1 MNLSIALTVFDNSIE
16 SQQLSSDEEGN
27 VMNEIR
33 FDGRV
38 AVITGAGN
46 GLGRSHAKFFASR
59 GAKVVVNDL
68 GGTVA
73 GTGGSHA
80 AADAVV
86 AEIKAAGGQAVA
98 NYDSVATEEGGRSII
113 KTAFDAF
120 GTVDILVN
128 NAGNVRDKTL
138 AKMDLADFR
147 ALVDVHLMGAV
158 YCTHAAWPTMRE
170 KNFGRIVMTSSA
182 AGLYGNHGHT
192 NYGAA
197 KLAVVGF
204 MNALKEE
211 GRKHNITV
219 HAIAPIAQTRMTE
232 NVTAPKLAPLI
243 KPEFVTAAV
252 AWFCAPENEETGHI
266 IEAGAGYYAK
276 VEVREARGALFGS
289 DTIPTPEQIRDRYA
303 EICDMSQAAS
313 YTNASEALRKVFRM
327 VVPKG

>member
-1 MNLSIALTVFDNSIE
+1 MK
-16 SQQLSSDEEGN
+16 
-27 VMNEIR
+27 EIR

-46 GLGRSHAKFFASR
+46 GLGRSHAWFLASR

-73 GTGGSHA
+73 GTGGSRA
-80 AADAVV
+80 VADAVV
-86 AEIKAAGGQAVA
+86 DEIKAAGGEAVA

-113 KTAFDAF
+113 KTALDAF
-120 GTVDILVN
+120 GTVDILIN

-147 ALVDVHLMGAV
+147 ALIDVHLMGAV
-158 YCTHAAWPTMRE
+158 YCTHAAWATMRA
-170 KNFGRIVMTSSA
+170 KNFGRVVMTSSA

-197 KLAVVGF
+197 KMSLIGF

-219 HAIAPIAQTRMTE
+219 HAIAPMALTRMTE
-232 NVTAPKLAPLI
+232 AITAPKIAQLL

-276 VEVREARGALFGS
+276 VEVREAQGVLFS
-289 DTIPTPEQIRDRYA
+289 TETIPTPEQIRDRYG
-303 EICDMSQAAS
+303 EICDMSQAAP
-313 YTNASEALRKVFRM
+313 YTNTSELMRRVFRL
-327 VVPKG
+327 VAPKG

>member
-1 MNLSIALTVFDNSIE
+1 MR
-16 SQQLSSDEEGN
+16 
-27 VMNEIR
+27 EIR

-38 AVITGAGN
+38 AVVTGAGN
-46 GLGRSHAKFFASR
+46 GLGRSHALFLASR

-73 GTGGSHA
+73 GTGGSSA
-80 AADAVV
+80 VADAVV
-86 AEIKAAGGQAVA
+86 AEIRSAGGTAVA
-98 NYDSVATEEGGRSII
+98 NYDSVATEEGGRNII
-113 KTAFDAF
+113 KTALDAF
-120 GTVDILVN
+120 GTVDILIN

-158 YCTHAAWPTMRE
+158 YCTHAAWPVMRE
-170 KNFGRIVMTSSA
+170 KNFGRIIVTSSG

-197 KLAVVGF
+197 KMAVIGF
-204 MNALKEE
+204 LNALKEE

-219 HAIAPIAQTRMTE
+219 HAIAPIALTRMTE
-232 NVTAPKLAPLI
+232 GIVAPKVAPLL

-252 AWFCAPENEETGHI
+252 AWMCAEENEETGHI

-276 VEVREARGALFGS
+276 VEVREAHGALFGT
-289 DTIPTPEQIRDRYA
+289 DAIPTPEQIRERYS
-303 EICDMSQAAS
+303 EISDMSHAS
-313 YTNASEALRKVFRM
+313 PFTNTSEALRKVFRM
-327 VVPKG
+327 VAPKA

>member
-1 MNLSIALTVFDNSIE
+1 M
-16 SQQLSSDEEGN
+16 Q
-27 VMNEIR
+27 EIR

-46 GLGRSHAKFFASR
+46 GLGRSHARFLASR

-73 GTGGSHA
+73 GTGSSRA
-80 AADAVV
+80 VADAVV
-86 AEIKAAGGQAVA
+86 EEIRAAGGEAVA
-98 NYDSVATEEGGRSII
+98 NYDSVATEEGGRNII
-113 KTAFDAF
+113 KTALDAF
-120 GTVDILVN
+120 GAVDILIN
-128 NAGNVRDKTL
+128 NAGNVRDKSF

-158 YCTHAAWPTMRE
+158 YCTHAAWPIMRN
-170 KNFGRIVMTSSA
+170 KNFGRIVMTTSA

-192 NYGAA
+192 NYGAV
-197 KLAVVGF
+197 KMAVIGF

-219 HAIAPIAQTRMTE
+219 HAIAPIALTRMSE
-232 NVTAPKLAPLI
+232 SVTAPRIAPLI

-252 AWFCAPENEETGHI
+252 AWLCAAENEETGHI
-266 IEAGAGYYAK
+266 IQAGAGYYAK
-276 VEVREARGALFGS
+276 IEVREAHGALFGA

-303 EICDMSQAAS
+303 EITDMSQAAP
-313 YTNASEALRKVFRM
+313 YTNASEALRKIFRL
-327 VVPKG
+327 VTPKQ

>member
-1 MNLSIALTVFDNSIE
+1 MK
-16 SQQLSSDEEGN
+16 
-27 VMNEIR
+27 EIR

-38 AVITGAGN
+38 AIVTGAGN
-46 GLGRSHAKFFASR
+46 GLGRSHALFLASR
-59 GAKVVVNDL
+59 GARVVVNDL

-80 AADAVV
+80 AADACVS
-86 AEIKAAGGQAVA
+86 EIIAAGGHAVA
-98 NYDSVATEEGGRSII
+98 NYDSVATEEGGRNIV
-113 KTAFDAF
+113 KTALDAF

-170 KNFGRIVMTSSA
+170 KNFGRIVMTTSG

-197 KLAVVGF
+197 KMALIGF

-219 HAIAPIAQTRMTE
+219 HAIAPIAATRMTAT
-232 NVTAPKLAPLI
+232 VTAPKVARLI

-252 AWFCAPENEETGHI
+252 AWMCAPENEETGHI

-276 VEVREARGALFGS
+276 VEVREAQGAVFGT
-289 DTIPTPEQIRDRYA
+289 DAIPTPEQIRDRYS
-303 EICDMSQAAS
+303 EISDMSQAAP
-313 YTNASEALRKVFRM
+313 YLNASDVLRKIFRL
-327 VVPKG
+327 VAPKG

>member
-1 MNLSIALTVFDNSIE
+1 
-16 SQQLSSDEEGN
+16 
-27 VMNEIR
+27 
-33 FDGRV
+33 
-38 AVITGAGN
+38 
-46 GLGRSHAKFFASR
+46 
-59 GAKVVVNDL
+59 VNDL

-86 AEIKAAGGQAVA
+86 NEIRAAGGEAVA
-98 NYDSVATEEGGRSII
+98 NYDSVATEEGGRNII
-113 KTAFDAF
+113 KTALDAF
-120 GTVDILVN
+120 GAVDILIN

-158 YCTHAAWPTMRE
+158 YCTHAAWPIMRDRG
-170 KNFGRIVMTSSA
+170 FGRIVVTTSG

-197 KLAVVGF
+197 KMALIGF

-219 HAIAPIAQTRMTE
+219 HAIAPIALTRMTE
-232 NVTAPKLAPLI
+232 AVVSPKVAPLI

-252 AWFCAPENEETGHI
+252 AWMCAEENEETGHI

-276 VEVREARGALFGS
+276 VEVREARGAVFGA
-289 DTIPTPEQIRDRYA
+289 DAIPTPEQIRDRYA
-303 EICDMSQAAS
+303 EITDMSQAAP
-313 YTNASEALRKVFRM
+313 YINASEALRKIFRM
-327 VVPKG
+327 VAPKD

>member
-1 MNLSIALTVFDNSIE
+1 MRD
-16 SQQLSSDEEGN
+16 
-27 VMNEIR
+27 IR
-33 FDGRV
+33 FAGRV

-46 GLGRSHAKFFASR
+46 GLGRSHARFLASR

-73 GTGGSHA
+73 GTGGSRA
-80 AADAVV
+80 VADAVV
-86 AEIKAAGGQAVA
+86 EEIRATGGTAVA

-113 KTAFDAF
+113 KTALDAF
-120 GTVDILVN
+120 GTVDILIN
-128 NAGNVRDKTL
+128 NAGNVRDKSF

-147 ALVDVHLMGAV
+147 ALIDVHLMGAV
-158 YCTHAAWPTMRE
+158 YCTHAAWPVMRD
-170 KNFGRIVMTSSA
+170 KNFGRIVVTTSG

-197 KLAVVGF
+197 KLALVGF

-219 HAIAPIAQTRMTE
+219 HAIAPIALTRMTE
-232 NVTAPKLAPLI
+232 AVVSPKVAPLI

-252 AWFCAPENEETGHI
+252 AWMCAEENEETGHI

-276 VEVREARGALFGS
+276 VEVREAHGALFGT
-289 DTIPTPEQIRDRYA
+289 DTIPTPEQIRDRYG
-303 EICDMSQAAS
+303 EISDMSQAAP
-313 YTNASEALRKVFRM
+313 YTNTSEALRKIIRLVT
-327 VVPKG
+327 PKS

>member
-1 MNLSIALTVFDNSIE
+1 
-16 SQQLSSDEEGN
+16 
-27 VMNEIR
+27 MNEIR

-73 GTGGSHA
+73 GTGGSHT

-98 NYDSVATEEGGRSII
+98 NYDSVATEEGGRNII
-113 KTAFDAF
+113 KTALDAF
-120 GTVDILVN
+120 GSVDILIN

-197 KLAVVGF
+197 KMAVVGF

-219 HAIAPIAQTRMTE
+219 HAIAPMAQTRMTE
-232 NVTAPKLAPLI
+232 NVTAPKIAALI

-252 AWFCAPENEETGHI
+252 AWMCAPENEETGHI

-276 VEVREARGALFGS
+276 VEVREARGALFG
-289 DTIPTPEQIRDRYA
+289 TEKIPTPEQIRDRYA
-303 EICDMSQAAS
+303 EICDMSQAAP
-313 YTNASEALRKVFRM
+313 YVNASEALRKVFRL
-327 VVPKG
+327 VVPKE

>member
-1 MNLSIALTVFDNSIE
+1 M
-16 SQQLSSDEEGN
+16 Q
-27 VMNEIR
+27 EIR
-33 FDGRV
+33 FDDRV

-46 GLGRSHAKFFASR
+46 GLGRSHALFFASR

-73 GTGGSHA
+73 GTGGSHT

-86 AEIKAAGGQAVA
+86 NEIKAAGGQAVA
-98 NYDSVATEEGGRSII
+98 NYDSVATEEGGRNII
-113 KTAFDAF
+113 KTALDAF
-120 GTVDILVN
+120 GTVDILIN

-138 AKMDLADFR
+138 AKMDLTDFR

-158 YCTHAAWPTMRE
+158 YCTHAAWPVMRD

-197 KLAVVGF
+197 KMAVIGF

-232 NVTAPKLAPLI
+232 AVTAPQLAPLI
-243 KPEFVTAAV
+243 KPAFVTAAV
-252 AWFCAPENEETGHI
+252 AWFCAPENETTGHI

-276 VEVREARGALFGS
+276 VEVHEARGAVFGS
-289 DTIPTPEQIRDRYA
+289 ETVPTPEQIRDRYA
-303 EICDMSQAAS
+303 EISDMSQAATF
-313 YTNASEALRKVFRM
+313 TNASEALRKVFRL
-327 VVPKG
+327 VAPKK

>member
-1 MNLSIALTVFDNSIE
+1 MRD
-16 SQQLSSDEEGN
+16 
-27 VMNEIR
+27 IR

-38 AVITGAGN
+38 AVVTGAGN
-46 GLGRSHAKFFASR
+46 GLGRSHARFLASR

-86 AEIKAAGGQAVA
+86 NEIRAAGGEAVA
-98 NYDSVATEEGGRSII
+98 NYDSVATEEGGRNII
-113 KTAFDAF
+113 NTAINAF
-120 GTVDILVN
+120 GTVDILIN

-158 YCTHAAWPTMRE
+158 YCSHAAWPVMRD
-170 KNFGRIVMTSSA
+170 KGFGRIVMTTSG

-197 KLAVVGF
+197 KMALIGF

-219 HAIAPIAQTRMTE
+219 HAIAPIALTRMTE
-232 NVTAPKLAPLI
+232 AIVSPKVAPLI

-252 AWFCAPENEETGHI
+252 AWMCAEENEETGHI

-276 VEVREARGALFGS
+276 VEVREAHGAVFGT
-289 DTIPTPEQIRDRYA
+289 DAIPTPEQIRDRYA
-303 EICDMSQAAS
+303 EITDMSQAAP
-313 YTNASEALRKVFRM
+313 YINASEILRKVFRM
-327 VVPKG
+327 VAPKN

>member
-1 MNLSIALTVFDNSIE
+1 MRD
-16 SQQLSSDEEGN
+16 
-27 VMNEIR
+27 IR

-46 GLGRSHAKFFASR
+46 GLGRSHARFLASR

-73 GTGGSHA
+73 GTGSSRA
-80 AADAVV
+80 VADAVV
-86 AEIKAAGGQAVA
+86 DEISGAGGEAIA
-98 NYDSVATEEGGRSII
+98 NYDSVATEEGGRNII
-113 KTAFDAF
+113 KTALDAF
-120 GTVDILVN
+120 GTVDILIN
-128 NAGNVRDKTL
+128 NAGNVRDKSF

-158 YCTHAAWPTMRE
+158 YCTHAAWPVMR
-170 KNFGRIVMTSSA
+170 KQNFGRIVMTTSA

-197 KLAVVGF
+197 KMALIGF
-204 MNALKEE
+204 MHALKEE

-219 HAIAPIAQTRMTE
+219 HAIAPIALTRMSQT
-232 NVTAPKLAPLI
+232 VTAPKIAPLI

-252 AWFCAPENEETGHI
+252 AWLCAAENEETGHI

-276 VEVREARGALFGS
+276 VEVREAHGALFGT
-289 DTIPTPEQIRDRYA
+289 DTVPTPEQIRDRYG
-303 EICDMSQAAS
+303 EIIDMSQAAPH
-313 YTNASEALRKVFRM
+313 TNASEALRKVFRL
-327 VVPKG
+327 VVPKR